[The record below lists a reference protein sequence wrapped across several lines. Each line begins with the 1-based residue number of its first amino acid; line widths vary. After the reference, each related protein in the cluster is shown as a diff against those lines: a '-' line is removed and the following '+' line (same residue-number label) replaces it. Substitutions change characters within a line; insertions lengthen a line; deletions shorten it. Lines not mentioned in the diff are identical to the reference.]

1 MAEMS
6 TSELQARLAELEAE
20 NRALRSDAD
29 AAAAALGATPA
40 EEPSTRRSR
49 GRAARPPRSCWS

>member
-29 AAAAALGATPA
+29 AAAA
-40 EEPSTRRSR
+40 EDR
-49 GRAARPPRSCWS
+49 